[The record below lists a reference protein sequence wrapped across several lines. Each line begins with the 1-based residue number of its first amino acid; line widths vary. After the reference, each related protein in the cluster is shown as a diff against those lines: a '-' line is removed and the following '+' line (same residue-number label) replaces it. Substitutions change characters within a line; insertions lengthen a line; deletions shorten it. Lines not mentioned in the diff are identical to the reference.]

1 MLLRLLPCLL
11 LLSAIGLAQSGSEG
25 EEAERIRAKRAALQE
40 AGDLKE
46 EEGKGTPDD
55 ALSEL
60 TPEQRLNASMR
71 HGAGNFC
78 TFIATPKPS
87 RLMPGQSGV
96 VVVTAVLRSRAVL
109 QAPAPVELTSTP
121 NQGLVTLAGQPQF
134 RPAEPGRIES
144 AYRGKP
150 VYDNYA
156 IFEVPVTMSAQAQ
169 LGQKQVVSLELKFDL
184 FDGSTAQ
191 SIGRFLDRCSTE
203 IEVGRA
209 ADPAV
214 NASNRARQGLG
225 QQRPTGGAAVTD
237 GSADAELAEARPAP
251 KSTVVVAA
259 PNLVLPDQ
267 QQPSA
272 SAPAS
277 PSSDAPPVDEE
288 PLLPMPL
295 WIAGGALVGLL
306 ALLLLRRR

>member
-1 MLLRLLPCLL
+1 MLFRILTCVF
-11 LLSAIGLAQSGSEG
+11 LLSAIGVAQGGSEG

-46 EEGKGTPDD
+46 EEGKGTPDE
-55 ALSEL
+55 AMAEM
-60 TPEQRLNASMR
+60 TPEQRLNASLR

-78 TFIATPKPS
+78 TFVATPKPA
-87 RLMPGQSGV
+87 RLLPGQSGV

-109 QAPAPVELTSTP
+109 QAPAPIELTSTP

-156 IFEVPVTMSAQAQ
+156 IFEVPVTMSPQAQ
-169 LGQKQVVSLELKFDL
+169 IGQKQVVSLELKFDL

-191 SIGRFLDRCSTE
+191 TIGRFLDRCSTE

-214 NASNRARQGLG
+214 AGATRALQGLG
-225 QQRPTGGAAVTD
+225 SPRAGSGAATAA
-237 GSADAELAEARPAP
+237 GSPDAELGNAPPAP
-251 KSTVVVAA
+251 DRKVVAA
-259 PNLVLPDQ
+259 APELVSGDT
-267 QQPSA
+267 QPVRAEPGPQTSA
-272 SAPAS
+272 
-277 PSSDAPPVDEE
+277 APPVDEDALI
-288 PLLPMPL
+288 PLPL
-295 WIAGGALVGLL
+295 WIAGGALGLL
-306 ALLLLRRR
+306 VLLMLQRRR